1 MYVREIMEIVLNLN
15 DFCNR
20 QSFLYLLFM
29 FFFFVC
35 LTYTYIFYL
44 CVCVITWKEQ
54 HVYVHTC
61 IHTYLAGIEAIAMAV
76 TV

>member
-35 LTYTYIFYL
+35 LTYTYIF
-44 CVCVITWKEQ
+44 
-54 HVYVHTC
+54 
-61 IHTYLAGIEAIAMAV
+61 
-76 TV
+76 